1 MNKVLVKICGITE
14 REDALRAVGLGAAAL
29 GFIFAPSPRRILPDK
44 ARSIIKAL
52 PPCVK
57 TVGVFVN
64 EKASA
69 IREHIIYCGLDL
81 VQLHGQESPEF
92 CRELMPYAIKAVGIK
107 NDASLHTIADYHTS
121 VRALLLDTYRE
132 DQAGGT
138 GKTFDWQ
145 LAVKAKTPG
154 LPIFLA
160 GGLGPSNIEAAI
172 RMVRPYA
179 VDVNSGVEKRPG
191 KKSYGLMKALM
202 EKVSKYDCPTRAPDE
217 NLLNLGR

>member
-14 REDALRAVGLGAAAL
+14 CEDAISAVKLGAAAL
-29 GFIFAPSPRRILPDK
+29 GFIFAPSPRQISPDE

-52 PPCVK
+52 PPGVK
-57 TVGVFVN
+57 TIGVFVN
-64 EKASA
+64 EKAAA
-69 IREHIIYCGLDL
+69 IRKHILYCGLDW

-107 NDASLHTIADYHTS
+107 DDAGLHTIADYRAC
-121 VRALLLDTYRE
+121 VRALLLDTYSE

-138 GKTFDWQ
+138 GKTFNWQ
-145 LAVKAKTPG
+145 LAIKAKTPG

-179 VDVNSGVEKRPG
+179 VDVNSGVEERPG

-202 EKVSKYDCPTRAPDE
+202 EKVRKSDRPT
-217 NLLNLGR
+217 